1 MSVSG
6 ETTVYKSY
14 YPKAAE
20 INPQWVVIDAAGLT
34 LGRIT
39 SQIAALLLGK
49 HKPTFTPGVAMG
61 DYVVVINAAHI
72 TVTGDRMNDKVYNH
86 HSGYPGGL
94 KTVSLRDQLKNRP
107 DRVIRAAVWGMLPH
121 NIMGRHIIKRLK
133 IYGGAEH
140 PHSAQV
146 NAKA

>member
-49 HKPTFTPGVAMG
+49 NKPTFTPASPW
-61 DYVVVINAAHI
+61 A
-72 TVTGDRMNDKVYNH
+72 TTW
-86 HSGYPGGL
+86 S
-94 KTVSLRDQLKNRP
+94 
-107 DRVIRAAVWGMLPH
+107 
-121 NIMGRHIIKRLK
+121 
-133 IYGGAEH
+133 
-140 PHSAQV
+140 
-146 NAKA
+146 